1 MKKKPT
7 MFFQELAK
15 AQREPL
21 SKQPPVTL
29 EDAKA
34 QAERLRKQSEQSFA
48 KDAPMIQVELK
59 LIKTPLT
66 HNDAVHIYRWLC
78 RNQIS
83 LKMISK
89 KVLIEFKATEQY
101 EGYVRR
107 KSKKENL

>member
-1 MKKKPT
+1 MKPT
-7 MFFQELAK
+7 MSFQELAK
-15 AQREPL
+15 VQGEQL
-21 SKQPPVTL
+21 SKQPLITL
-29 EDAKA
+29 EEAKA
-34 QAERLRKQSEQSFA
+34 QAQRIKKRGAESFA
-48 KDAPMIQVELK
+48 KEAPMIQEGLK

-78 RNQIS
+78 RNQIT
-83 LKMISK
+83 LEMISK